1 MNTPRNP
8 ILIGQ
13 AEVIDLLLPEVRT
26 MLQRQGIYLASDS
39 ARPGFTVPLV
49 VNADGVWSMQIDGRL
64 DPERFHATVRI
75 AGPFYA
81 PGEVISAAGVECTCP
96 SGDGSLRH
104 PCQAHANESTPQPVA
119 APEIDHACAAL
130 AHLSNA
136 LDDLQYSP
144 DQRPVP
150 LIREAMWHVQQMQ
163 ARIDASPKGDDVADT
178 LRLLLRER
186 DHRTDGNL
194 MELAGRCLHL
204 SRGDRDLIDMRGK
217 IIERLQDS
225 PKGGSDA
232 PAPAAITR
240 MLPEVPESCERPEV
254 GPHPFT
260 GFDVGPFFVHL
271 DLADNE
277 AMTVSGTDDVGDW
290 VVTHRASGF
299 AVQKGIPTPWRAIWL
314 AQQLLAKS
322 SWSGSSK
329 DAVLATLNTSVV
341 DEIRVLRADA
351 MHGDCQGQIIIPQA
365 TSPEVAS

>member
-104 PCQAHANESTPQPVA
+104 PCRAHANESTPQPVA
-119 APEIDHACAAL
+119 APGIDL
-130 AHLSNA
+130 ATAIRNCCEAEKADPDHPDTISINVN
-136 LDDLQYSP
+136 DLTA
-144 DQRPVP
+144 
-150 LIREAMWHVQQMQ
+150 IMQQCV
-163 ARIDASPKGDDVADT
+163 IDA
-178 LRLLLRER
+178 
-186 DHRTDGNL
+186 
-194 MELAGRCLHL
+194 
-204 SRGDRDLIDMRGK
+204 
-217 IIERLQDS
+217 S

-351 MHGDCQGQIIIPQA
+351 MHGDCQGEIITPQA